1 MDDYTNGSRG
11 ISTGTALLIGAAVGA
26 GLALLYA
33 PRSGRET
40 RNQLSAGAGRLRER
54 ANDAYGEVSSRAR
67 ETATR
72 ARDVANEVQ
81 SKGKYVVDRARDAY
95 RQTRSDMES
104 NVRDVASQIRDVAD
118 ESGFNG

>member
-1 MDDYTNGSRG
+1 MSMDDYTNGRG
-11 ISTGTALLIGAAVGA
+11 ISTGTAFLVGAAVGA

-40 RNQLSAGAGRLRER
+40 RHQLSASAHRLREK
-54 ANDAYGEVSSRAR
+54 ANDAYGTVSARAR
-67 ETATR
+67 ETADR
-72 ARDVANEVQ
+72 ARGVASDVQ

-95 RQTRSDMES
+95 RQTRRDFES
-104 NVRDVASQIRDVAD
+104 AAKEVAE

>member
-1 MDDYTNGSRG
+1 MSMDEYTNGRG
-11 ISTGTALLIGAAVGA
+11 ISTGTALLVGAAVGA

-40 RNQLSAGAGRLRER
+40 RQQLSDGAGRLRDR
-54 ANDAYGEVSSRAR
+54 ANDAYSSVSTRAR
-67 ETATR
+67 ETADR
-72 ARDVANEVQ
+72 ARTVANDVQ

-95 RQTRSDMES
+95 RQTRNDLES
-104 NVRDVASQIRDVAD
+104 TAREVAE

>member
-1 MDDYTNGSRG
+1 MDDNTNGRG
-11 ISTGTALLIGAAVGA
+11 FSTGTALLVGAAVGA

-40 RNQLSAGAGRLRER
+40 RHQLSAGANRLRER
-54 ANDAYGEVSSRAR
+54 ANDAYGTVSSRAR
-67 ETATR
+67 QTADR
-72 ARDVANEVQ
+72 ARDVAHDVQ

-95 RQTRSDMES
+95 QQTRRDFES
-104 NVRDVASQIRDVAD
+104 TARDIAE